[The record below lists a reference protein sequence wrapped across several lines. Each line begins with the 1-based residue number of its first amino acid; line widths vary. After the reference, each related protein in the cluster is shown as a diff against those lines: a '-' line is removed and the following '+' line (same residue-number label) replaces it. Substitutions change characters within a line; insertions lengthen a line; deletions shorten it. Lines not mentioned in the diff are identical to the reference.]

1 MFTDAIDCK
10 NDPCHLAWLIRDNPN
25 LLKVVG
31 NGRCADGTRFEDI
44 DPKTF
49 FSTCETVGPIT
60 CPPASSIAPCICT
73 DSGDGLTT
81 ALNCNSVNLK
91 DTMASTFLKQF
102 LTTSGVSP
110 LSFVSM
116 KTNQLTTV
124 PTQINQLTQLTQ
136 VDLSFNSITLV
147 RAGSFFFNI
156 NTLKSLKLDSNTLAT
171 ISSGAFNG

>member
-1 MFTDAIDCK
+1 MTDAIDCK
-10 NDPCHLAWLIRDNPN
+10 TDPCHLAWLIRDNPN

-31 NGRCADGTRFEDI
+31 NGRCTDGTRFEDI

-49 FSTCETVGPIT
+49 FNTCGTVVPVIT

-81 ALNCNSVNLK
+81 ALNCNNMNLN
-91 DTMASTFLKQF
+91 DTMASTILKQF
-102 LTTSGVSP
+102 LIPTTGVSP
-110 LSFVSM
+110 LSFVSI

-124 PTQINQLTQLTQ
+124 PTQINQLTQLTK

-147 RAGSFFFNI
+147 RAGSFYFTD
-156 NTLKSLKLDSNTLAT
+156 TLKSLKLDSNTLAT
-171 ISSGAFNG
+171 ISPGAFNG